1 MVSILLVEFVR
12 GLLILHL
19 DVVFYRR
26 QETSESITESSYGS
40 LIFSP
45 GPPVD
50 NRDVN
55 MKILSYSLKVFYSAE
70 LERCWCLLLI
80 PW

>member
-40 LIFSP
+40 LRKF
-45 GPPVD
+45 
-50 NRDVN
+50 
-55 MKILSYSLKVFYSAE
+55 LSYSRKVFYSAE

-80 PW
+80 PL

>member
-40 LIFSP
+40 LRKF
-45 GPPVD
+45 
-50 NRDVN
+50 
-55 MKILSYSLKVFYSAE
+55 LSYSRRYSIR
-70 LERCWCLLLI
+70 LS
-80 PW
+80 